1 MSDIKA
7 AFKPIP
13 TVVAVITLL
22 ITTASLTYGITASSA
37 ISRLKEDED
46 KIQKLEIS
54 DAEKNSK
61 LDSLQQSSDRIEART
76 MKIEDLLQRHILGEG
91 GK

>member
-1 MSDIKA
+1 
-7 AFKPIP
+7 
-13 TVVAVITLL
+13 
-22 ITTASLTYGITASSA
+22 LTYGITASSA